1 MYEVISV
8 EEMGKPTVSLV
19 NKGFMSDAQSAASS
33 RGWPSLRFVGE
44 TVPSECSVMERI
56 DASLGEA
63 MDAIIGGLSKP
74 LTREEEAPRSRESA
88 ERSRIVF
95 KGSLAEVNQFFYRR
109 GWGDGLPL
117 VPPTEEAVAEM
128 MTGTDLPASHVVEKI
143 IPRLGKA
150 TVEKIAINAVMAGAL
165 PTYMPVLIA
174 GVRALA
180 DPLSHFTAWEVSTGS
195 WAPFWVINGPIRHD
209 LNINCGTG
217 ALSPG
222 DMANAAI
229 GRAMGL
235 IVKNIGGARKAV
247 EDMGTFGNPGK
258 YSMVLGEN
266 EEENP
271 WEPLQV
277 DGGFDRTENTI
288 SVSFPNC
295 HWTLM
300 PTSTD
305 EKSLMQTIAD
315 GLFPSTAGQTWTNVL
330 LLPVHARTLAEAG
343 WSKKDIVDFV
353 NFHARPGIAG
363 DFTTR
368 TDGRGEVR
376 VIVCGGPGNWIVL
389 TKGGRGLAK
398 KIEVPANWSKLVA
411 RYKNVVPAYARY

>member
-1 MYEVISV
+1 M

-19 NKGFMSDAQSAASS
+19 NKGFLSDARSAASS
-33 RGWPSLRFVGE
+33 KGWPSLRLVAE
-44 TVPSECSVMERI
+44 TVPSECSVMDQI
-56 DASLGEA
+56 DAALEDAMEA
-63 MDAIIGGLSKP
+63 IAGGLCTP
-74 LTREEEAPRSRESA
+74 LARDEAAPRSKEGGGT
-88 ERSRIVF
+88 SRIVF
-95 KGSLAEVNQFFYRR
+95 KGTLAEVNQFYYRR

-117 VPPTEEAVAEM
+117 LPPTEDAVAEM
-128 MTGTDLPASHVVEKI
+128 MAGTDLPADHVVGKV

-150 TVEKIAINAVMAGAL
+150 TIEKIAINAVMAGAL

-174 GVRALA
+174 GIEALI
-180 DPLSHFTAWEVSTGS
+180 DPLSSFTAWEVSTGS
-195 WAPFWVINGPIRHD
+195 WAPFWVVNGPIRHD
-209 LNINCGTG
+209 LRINGGTG

-258 YSMVLGEN
+258 YSMLLAEN
-266 EEENP
+266 EEESP

-277 DGGFDRTENTI
+277 DGGLRKEDNAI

-300 PTSTD
+300 PTGTD
-305 EKSLMQTIAD
+305 AGSLMQTIAD
-315 GLFPSTAGQTWTNVL
+315 GLFPSTAGQMWTNVL
-330 LLPVHARTLAEAG
+330 LLPVHARTLADAG
-343 WSKKDIVDFV
+343 WSKQAVADFI
-353 NFHARPGIAG
+353 NDHARPGIGG
-363 DFTTR
+363 DFVTV

-389 TKGGRGLAK
+389 TKGGKGLTK
-398 KIEVPANWSKLVA
+398 KIELPANWDKLVA
-411 RYKNVVPAYARY
+411 RYRNMAPTYARY